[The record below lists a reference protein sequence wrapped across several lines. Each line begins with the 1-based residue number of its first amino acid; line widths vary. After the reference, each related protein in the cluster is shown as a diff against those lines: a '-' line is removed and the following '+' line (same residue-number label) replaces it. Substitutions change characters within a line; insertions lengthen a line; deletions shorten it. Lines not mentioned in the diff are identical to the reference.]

1 MTRPAPS
8 GSAAALAVL
17 APVGGRVVPL
27 AAVPDPVFATGLV
40 GSGAAIDPVPGGRS
54 EAIAPLSGTVFRL
67 HPHAVVIRAEPG
79 AAVLVHLGI
88 DTVQLA
94 GAGFEP
100 RVAEND
106 EVTAG
111 DPIVTWD
118 PAQVAAT
125 GRSPLCVVVA
135 LNAAAGSLV
144 GMTAGGSVRSRS
156 TLFTW
161 DR

>member
-8 GSAAALAVL
+8 GNTVALTVL
-17 APVGGRVVPL
+17 APVAGRVVPL

-40 GSGAAIDPVPGGRS
+40 GSGAAIDPVHRGRS

-67 HPHAVVIRAEPG
+67 HPHAFVIRTEPG

-106 EVTAG
+106 EVAAG

-135 LNAAAGSLV
+135 LDAAAGSLA
-144 GMTAGGSVRSRS
+144 GLIAGGSVDSRS

-161 DR
+161 HR